1 MKGIVFNIQRFC
13 TDDGPGIRTT
23 VFLKGCPLRC
33 AWCHNPESHR
43 KSPEILLN
51 PDKCVLCG
59 ECQNTCENHMFS
71 DGKHIF
77 RRDACSS
84 CGKCASSCFPQA
96 IELCGK
102 EMSAD
107 EVIHTVLRD
116 KPFYHSTGGMT
127 ISGGE
132 PLMQFDFTLS
142 LLIKAKKNGIHT
154 AIETSGYADK
164 AKIAEISKY
173 TDLFLYDIKTIDEE
187 SHIRYTGVSN
197 NSILENLSFLN
208 DLSKRVIL
216 RCPMIPGVNVTDD
229 HIINVFTLVKKYACV
244 ESVEFEPYHP
254 LGVSKSRLLG
264 KEPAYDSMDFL
275 DKETIA
281 VLTEKHR
288 HLISKP
294 FSIH

>member
-59 ECQNTCENHMFS
+59 ECSSVCENHVIS
-71 DGKHIF
+71 DTSHVF
-77 RRDACSS
+77 NRSNCTS

-96 IELCGK
+96 LELCGK
-102 EMSAD
+102 EMSVE

-116 KPFYHSTGGMT
+116 KPFYQSTGGMT

-132 PLMQFDFTLS
+132 PLMQFAFTLA
-142 LLIKAKKNGIHT
+142 LLKSAKENGIHT
-154 AIETSGYADK
+154 AIETSGYTEK
-164 AKIAEISKY
+164 SKIYEISEY
-173 TDLFLYDIKTIDEE
+173 TDLFLYDIKTTDDE
-187 SHIRYTGVSN
+187 SHIKYTGVSN
-197 NSILENLSFLN
+197 KPILENLSCL
-208 DLSKRVIL
+208 DSLSKKVIL

-229 HIINVFTLVKKYACV
+229 HIINVFTLARRHS
-244 ESVEFEPYHP
+244 SVQSIEFEPYHP

-264 KEPAYDSMDFL
+264 KEPAYKRADFL

-281 VLTEKHR
+281 LLTEKHR
-288 HLISKP
+288 HLIDKP

>member
-33 AWCHNPESHR
+33 AWCHNPESHK

-59 ECQNTCENHMFS
+59 ECSSVCENHVIS
-71 DGKHIF
+71 DTSHVFNRSK
-77 RRDACSS
+77 CTS
-84 CGKCASSCFPQA
+84 CGKCASFCYFQA

-102 EMSAD
+102 EMSVE

-116 KPFYHSTGGMT
+116 KPFYQSTGGMT

-142 LLIKAKKNGIHT
+142 LLKKAKDNDIHT
-154 AIETSGYADK
+154 VIETSGYTEK
-164 AKIAEISKY
+164 SKIYEISEY
-173 TDLFLYDIKTIDEE
+173 TDLFLYDIKTTDDE
-187 SHIRYTGVSN
+187 SHIKYTGVSN
-197 NSILENLSFLN
+197 KPILENLSCLDN
-208 DLSKRVIL
+208 LSKKVIL

-229 HIINVFTLVKKYACV
+229 HIINVFTLARRHS
-244 ESVEFEPYHP
+244 SVQSIEFEPYHP

-264 KEPAYDSMDFL
+264 KEPEYKRADFL

-281 VLTEKHR
+281 LLTEKHR
-288 HLISKP
+288 HLIDKP

>member
-13 TDDGPGIRTT
+13 TDAGPGIRTT

-51 PDKCVLCG
+51 PDKCVLCAQ
-59 ECQNTCENHMFS
+59 CASVCKNHAFS

-77 RRDACSS
+77 HRDACSS

-96 IELCGK
+96 LELCGK
-102 EMSAD
+102 EMSVE

-116 KPFYHSTGGMT
+116 KPFYQFSGGMT

-142 LLIKAKKNGIHT
+142 LLKKAKENGIHT
-154 AIETSGYADK
+154 AIETSGYTEK
-164 AKIAEISKY
+164 SKIIKIAEY
-173 TDLFLYDIKTIDEE
+173 TDLFLYDIKTTDDE
-187 SHIRYTGVSN
+187 SHIKYTGVSN
-197 NSILENLSFLN
+197 KPILENLSCL
-208 DLSKRVIL
+208 DSLSKKVIL

-229 HIINVFTLVKKYACV
+229 HIINVFTLARRHS
-244 ESVEFEPYHP
+244 SVQSIEFEPYHP

-264 KEPAYDSMDFL
+264 KEPEYKRADFL

-281 VLTEKHR
+281 LLTEKHR
-288 HLISKP
+288 HLIDKP